1 MIMQYSTT
9 DLKKQHNEIA
19 QAILQLVSKTSE
31 GGEGEESEEERN
43 RTYGMI
49 TSNVCMMNAIHQL
62 NKRR

>member
-1 MIMQYSTT
+1 MIMQYCTT

-19 QAILQLVSKTSE
+19 QTILQLAAKRNE
-31 GGEGEESEEERN
+31 EEGEESEEQRN

-62 NKRR
+62 NKRM